1 MILNRDAEETTVL
14 PCSMQHYSHARQD
27 KETIKVSCQ
36 CMHGK
41 KNVLYIYVCVC
52 VCVYSYNR
60 ILFSLTKKETIPFA
74 LT

>member
-1 MILNRDAEETTVL
+1 MLKRQL
-14 PCSMQHYSHARQD
+14 YSHVQCSIIHSLD
-27 KETIKVSCQ
+27 KIRKQSKCLVNV
-36 CMHGK
+36 CMVK
-41 KNVLYIYVCVC
+41 KCLIYVCVCVCVC

>member
-14 PCSMQHYSHARQD
+14 PCSMQHYSHTRKD

-41 KNVLYIYVCVC
+41 KMSYICVC